1 MQLPSGLLTEGV
13 PPPCP
18 VGRARAAP
26 TEADWPVQSTG
37 QRACGGRCP
46 APLAGVENGQSEKY
60 SWRPDLGLVGPHCA
74 PRPAP
79 TAAPSGDLP
88 PPGPQSALGEAGWPH
103 DVRRNAVN
111 LLLESV
117 HGYLEY

>member
-46 APLAGVENGQSEKY
+46 APLAGVEMGNPRSTLGD
-60 SWRPDLGLVGPHCA
+60 RLGLVGPHCA
-74 PRPAP
+74 PRPHLQQLHQAIC
-79 TAAPSGDLP
+79 LP
-88 PPGPQSALGEAGWPH
+88 QGPKVLWGRPAGLMTSAVMLSTCCWSQSTDIW
-103 DVRRNAVN
+103 
-111 LLLESV
+111 STK
-117 HGYLEY
+117 